1 MYKTKKIPIRRAIL
15 AGLLAS
21 AALPMWSEPID
32 ENTALKVAAQQLSR
46 SAATQSN
53 SADSTLRKASAQS
66 KSLQLLYKSS
76 SSVEKGNANAKLR
89 AASANETVYF
99 YVFGTENNDGFVIV
113 SGDDRVVP
121 VLGYSDTNGF
131 SADDMP
137 ENLRWWLGE
146 YAKQIQFAID
156 NNIEPTAE
164 VKQQWADL
172 LGTNDNGK
180 EEQK

>member
-1 MYKTKKIPIRRAIL
+1 MKRTVYVL
-15 AGLLAS
+15 LLATI
-21 AALPMWSEPID
+21 ALPIFSNPVN
-32 ENTALKVAAQQLSR
+32 ENTALKVATQQLSR
-46 SAATQSN
+46 SAATRSS
-53 SADSTLRKASAQS
+53 SADSTLRKAAAQP

-76 SSVEKGNANAKLR
+76 SSVENGNANAKLR
-89 AASANETVYF
+89 TASANETVYF
-99 YVFGTENNDGFVIV
+99 YVFGAENNDGFVIV

-146 YAKQIQFAID
+146 YAKQIRFAID

>member
-1 MYKTKKIPIRRAIL
+1 MKRTVYTL
-15 AGLLAS
+15 LLATI
-21 AALPMWSEPID
+21 ALPIFSNPVN
-32 ENTALKVAAQQLSR
+32 ENTALKVATQQLSR
-46 SAATQSN
+46 STATRSS
-53 SADSTLRKASAQS
+53 SADSTLRKTAAQP

-76 SSVEKGNANAKLR
+76 SSVENGNANAKLR

-99 YVFGTENNDGFVIV
+99 YVFGGENNNGFVIV

-146 YAKQIQFAID
+146 YAKQIRFAID